1 MSEGPRQDGSWTF
14 YLFDFDDNT
23 MFLDTKVAVRN
34 TVTGKEKLIGTHEF
48 AAVRQQLGVH
58 GYWQDYEIYE
68 DTYRFFR
75 DRVQSDD
82 DADAEEYFVADIKD
96 ALANKDPS
104 DWQAPSWS
112 MFVHA
117 CNNGRPLSFITARG
131 HSAETIKAGVKV
143 LVSAGLVERE
153 PNYLSIY
160 AVSNDKSRA
169 QILAEIPTDT
179 EREAIEKSKDPTS
192 ALKRY
197 AIHQTVKKG
206 IAEYGQEPPHRFG
219 MSDDDPG
226 NIDLIV
232 KAMAE
237 TKVWYPDK
245 RFFAINTHSGR
256 HVKLEVYPMDF
267 PVTQPQSSSTGFIN

>member
-1 MSEGPRQDGSWTF
+1 MSEGARDDGSWTF
-14 YLFDFDDNT
+14 YLLDFDDNT
-23 MFLDTKVAVRN
+23 MFLDTKVALKN

-48 AAVRQQLGVH
+48 AAVRQQLGDR
-58 GYWQDYEIYE
+58 GFWQDYEIYE
-68 DTYRFFR
+68 ETYRFFR
-75 DRVQSDD
+75 DRVRSGADD
-82 DADAEEYFVADIKD
+82 NAEEYFVADIKD

-117 CNNGRPLSFITARG
+117 CNNGRPLSIITARG
-131 HSAETIKAGVKV
+131 HSAKTIKAGVRV
-143 LVSAGLVERE
+143 LYDEGFIERE

-160 AVSNDKSRA
+160 AVSNDDSRA
-169 QILAEIPTDT
+169 QILAEIPTQD
-179 EREAIEKSKDPTS
+179 EREAVEKLKDATS

-197 AIHQTVKKG
+197 AIHQTVAKG
-206 IAEYGQEPPHRFG
+206 LVDYGPEPPHRFG

-237 TKVWYPDK
+237 TKARYPDK

-256 HVKLEVYPMDF
+256 HVKLEVYPIDF
-267 PVTQPQSSSTGFIN
+267 PVTQPKSSSTGYIN